1 MKFSLGAHGVGV
13 VTGVAVLDPLGM
25 KVRQVPAL
33 EVKRAVRVPLAETPD
48 EALIEWLVQG
58 ETSAFTELLSRYRDK
73 VYQFARWSAD
83 SDESEAEDITQ
94 EVFLQVFRSARS
106 YRGESKFRTWLYSL
120 TRNVCRQHAA
130 KRKVRKL
137 TSMDSYPEEE
147 WLQEVPDTSPGPL
160 AQMEVKERQRLL
172 RQAVERLG
180 PIHRSVLLLRDWET
194 LSYEEIAAV
203 LDIPVG
209 TVRSRL
215 FHARAALARELE
227 SYFRD
232 RKP

>member
-1 MKFSLGAHGVGV
+1 VKFSLGAN
-13 VTGVAVLDPLGM
+13 GVAVLDPLGM
-25 KVRQVPAL
+25 KIREVPAL
-33 EVKRAVRVPLAETPD
+33 EVKRAVRVPLAEAPD

-58 ETSAFTELLSRYRDK
+58 ETRAFTELLTRYRDK

-130 KRKVRKL
+130 KRKVRRM
-137 TSMDSYPEEE
+137 TSMDFSYNEEE
-147 WLQEVPDTSPGPL
+147 WLQEVPDTSPSPL

-227 SYFRD
+227 SFFRD
-232 RKP
+232 RTP

>member
-1 MKFSLGAHGVGV
+1 MKLSISAPGLIA
-13 VTGVAVLDPLGM
+13 LDPLGA
-25 KVRQVPAL
+25 KIRTAPS
-33 EVKRAVRVPLAETPD
+33 ERKRAVRVPWSEVSD
-48 EALIEWLVQG
+48 ESLIELLVQG
-58 ETSAFTELLSRYRDK
+58 ESNAFTEILTRYRDK

-83 SDESEAEDITQ
+83 SDEQEAEDITQ

-130 KRKVRKL
+130 KRKVRRL
-137 TSMDSYPEEE
+137 SPADLSYNDEER
-147 WLQEVPDTSPGPL
+147 LQEIPDSSPSPL
-160 AQMEVKERQRLL
+160 DQMEGKERQRLL
-172 RQAVERLG
+172 RDAVERLG
-180 PIHRSVLLLRDWET
+180 TIHRSVLLLRDWEG

-215 FHARAALARELE
+215 FHARAALSRELA
-227 SYFRD
+227 SYFAD
-232 RKP
+232 RRP

>member
-1 MKFSLGAHGVGV
+1 MRLAVGAAG
-13 VTGVAVLDPLGM
+13 AAALDPLGM
-25 KVRQVPAL
+25 KVRTVPAL
-33 EVKRAVRVPLAETPD
+33 EVKRAVRLPLSETPD

-58 ETSAFTELLSRYRDK
+58 ESDAFTELLSRYRDK

-83 SDESEAEDITQ
+83 SDELEAEDITQ

-137 TSMDSYPEEE
+137 TAMDFSYNDDE
-147 WLQEVPDTSPGPL
+147 WVQEVPDTSPSPL
-160 AQMEVKERQRLL
+160 AQIEGKERQRLL

-215 FHARAALARELE
+215 FHARAALARELA
-227 SYFRD
+227 SYFAD
-232 RKP
+232 RQP

>member
-1 MKFSLGAHGVGV
+1 MMAAAGA
-13 VTGVAVLDPLGM
+13 AALDPFGM
-25 KVRQVPAL
+25 KVRTVPAL
-33 EVKRAVRVPLAETPD
+33 EVKRAVRVPLAEAAD

-58 ETSAFTELLSRYRDK
+58 ESDAFTELLSRYRDK
-73 VYQFARWSAD
+73 VYQFARWSAN
-83 SDESEAEDITQ
+83 SDELEAEDITQ

-137 TSMDSYPEEE
+137 TSADFSYNEEE
-147 WLQEVPDTSPGPL
+147 WLQEVPDSGPSPL
-160 AQMEVKERQRLL
+160 AQVEGKERQRLL

-215 FHARAALARELE
+215 FHARAALSRELA
-227 SYFRD
+227 SYFTD
-232 RKP
+232 RRP

>member
-1 MKFSLGAHGVGV
+1 MKFSFAAS
-13 VTGVAVLDPLGM
+13 GVAALDPLGM
-25 KVRQVPAL
+25 KVRTVPAL
-33 EVKRAVRVPLAETPD
+33 EVKRAVRIPLAHAADIED
-48 EALIEWLVQG
+48 EVLIQWLVQG
-58 ETSAFTELLSRYRDK
+58 ESDAFTELLTRYRDK

-83 SDESEAEDITQ
+83 SDEHEAEDITQ

-130 KRKVRKL
+130 KRKVRKM
-137 TSMDSYPEEE
+137 TAMDFSYNEEE
-147 WLQEVPDTSPGPL
+147 WLQEVPDSSPGPL
-160 AQMEVKERQRLL
+160 AQIEGRERQRVL

-215 FHARAALARELE
+215 FHARAALARELK
-227 SYFRD
+227 SYFADQR
-232 RKP
+232 P

>member
-1 MKFSLGAHGVGV
+1 MKFSVAAS
-13 VTGVAVLDPLGM
+13 GVAALDPLGM
-25 KVRQVPAL
+25 KGRTVPAL
-33 EVKRAVRVPLAETPD
+33 EVKRAVRIPLAHAADLED
-48 EALIEWLVQG
+48 EVLIQWLVQG
-58 ETSAFTELLSRYRDK
+58 ESDAFAELLTRYRDK

-83 SDESEAEDITQ
+83 SDEHEAEDITQ

-130 KRKVRKL
+130 KRKVRRM
-137 TSMDSYPEEE
+137 TAMDFSYNEEE
-147 WLQEVPDTSPGPL
+147 WLQEVPDSSPSPL
-160 AQMEVKERQRLL
+160 AQIEGKERQRVL

-194 LSYEEIAAV
+194 LSYDEIAAV

-215 FHARAALARELE
+215 FHARAALARELK
-227 SYFRD
+227 SYFADLR
-232 RKP
+232 P